1 MFAGMKGWVALIA
14 TAVALTT
21 AAPTDAAPEDDYL
34 DILSN
39 TPGFTVNEFTGPP
52 LIVAGNMICG
62 DVRAGIPVDQ
72 VIGRGMKYPGFIDAA
87 ADAIVA
93 AAQQTSTPTPSPLS
107 PTFRQP
113 PERTDSMTVRRATAG
128 CRGASAVRDT
138 TAGLSAPPA

>member
-21 AAPTDAAPEDDYL
+21 AAPAGAAPEDDYL

-39 TPGFTVNEFTGPP
+39 TPGFTVNGFTGPP

-62 DVRAGIPVDQ
+62 DLRAGIPVDQ
-72 VIGRGMKYPGFIDAA
+72 VIGRGMPYPGFIDAA

-93 AAQQTSTPTPSPLS
+93 AAQQTFCPDTLAPLPDVPPTPPNEVI
-107 PTFRQP
+107 R
-113 PERTDSMTVRRATAG
+113 
-128 CRGASAVRDT
+128 
-138 TAGLSAPPA
+138 